1 MISYRI
7 QFALRCSVCGQADK
21 WNIPGLAQSHADWIE
36 EIRKA
41 GRVMWTCQ
49 ICSKQTDHI
58 VDHATSERK
67 ETK

>member
-1 MISYRI
+1 MITYRI
-7 QFALRCSVCGQADK
+7 QFALHCSVCGQVDK

-41 GRVMWTCQ
+41 GKCEWTCQ
-49 ICSKQTDHI
+49 CCQQKTTHI